1 MFKKPLEKTT
11 AYNETEIST
20 QIFAAAKSVGGNDS
34 RLAKTLSEKVISYLT
49 KLYPHKTLKLNGEIE
64 DAIEKILIEEGHAQ
78 TAKAFILKR
87 KTLADL
93 KKQKEML
100 GVKDEL
106 NLPLNSLIII
116 KNKYLRKN
124 DKGEIVES
132 TKNWLERVAKALSDA
147 EEKDRDRK
155 IWMKKFYEIMERM
168 EFLPGGRTLAN
179 AGTINGQLANCFV
192 LPVEDNIEEL
202 FEAVKESSILKKNGG
217 GVGFSF
223 SKIRP
228 KGDRIATTTGA
239 ACGPVAIMKILDSA
253 SEILLQ
259 AGGRRSGNMVV
270 LSVTHPDIF
279 EFITCKEKD
288 NALNQINFSLGIT
301 DKFMKAVLKNK
312 EWELVNPRTGRCVQK
327 VSARSIFEFASQ
339 NAWRNGDPGI
349 IFLDAIN
356 RENPTPHIGPIEAVN
371 LCGEQPLLSYEA
383 CNLGSI
389 NLVKFLKLSLS
400 RRHSGDP
407 ALAGDSRIEM
417 KNNAIEDFDWN
428 HLEEVVRIAVRLLDN
443 VITVCRYPLAKV
455 DRVVK
460 ANRKIGLGVMGWADC
475 LIKMGIAYN
484 SDKALK
490 LAGKVMKFIN
500 DVSHDESQKLGKLKG
515 SFSNFNGSLWQ
526 KRGKKY
532 MRNAT
537 TTTIAPTGSISAT
550 AGVSSGIEP
559 NFALVF
565 YKQVLGG
572 VRLPEINA
580 DLTSALKQL
589 NNFDNFNYDDILSE
603 ITKTGSLK
611 NVKDIPEKL
620 KKVFVTAMDLSY
632 EDHVKM
638 QAAFQKYT
646 DNAVSK
652 TINLPNTASS
662 RDVENTFMM
671 AWKKGCKGTTV
682 YRDKSRDLQVLN
694 VGQSDEVKMTNE
706 LQQASKLA
714 NFDPV
719 KCPECGGKLVKEEG
733 CVNCLSC
740 GFSACSV

>member
-1 MFKKPLEKTT
+1 MTD
-11 AYNETEIST
+11 YNETEIST

-34 RLAKTLSEKVISYLT
+34 KRALILSEKVISYLN
-49 KLYPHKTLKLNGEIE
+49 KLYPNKALKLNGEIE

-87 KTLADL
+87 KMLSDL

-106 NLPLNSLIII
+106 NFPLNSLIII

-124 DKGEIVES
+124 EKGELVES

-155 IWMKKFYEIMERM
+155 IWSKKFYEIMEKQ

-192 LPVEDNIEEL
+192 LPLEDNIEEL

-270 LSVTHPDIF
+270 LSVAHPDIF

-301 DKFMKAVLKNK
+301 DKFMKAVEKNR
-312 EWELVNPRTGRCVQK
+312 EWELINPRTGRCVQK

-349 IFLDAIN
+349 IFLDTIN

-371 LCGEQPLLSYEA
+371 LCGEQPLLPYEA

-389 NLVKFLKLSLS
+389 NLVKFLKY
-400 RRHSGDP
+400 
-407 ALAGDSRIEM
+407 
-417 KNNAIEDFDWN
+417 KNNLTSTEFSSAEDFDWD
-428 HLEEVVRIAVRLLDN
+428 HLDEVVRTSVRLLDN

-484 SDKALK
+484 SDKAYK
-490 LAGKVMKFIN
+490 LAGKLMQFIN

-515 SFSNFNGSLWQ
+515 SFPNFNGSLWQ

-537 TTTIAPTGSISAT
+537 TTTIAPTGSISGT

-559 NFALVF
+559 NFALVY
-565 YKQVLGG
+565 YKQVMGG

-580 DLTSALKQL
+580 DLISALKQF
-589 NNFDNFNYDDILSE
+589 NNSGNFNHDDILAE
-603 ITKTGSLK
+603 ITKTGTLK
-611 NVKDIPEKL
+611 NLKDIPEKL

-671 AWKKGCKGTTV
+671 AWKKGCKGITV

-694 VGQSDEVKMTNE
+694 VGKIDEIQMSNE
-706 LQQASKLA
+706 LQQASKLS
-714 NFDPV
+714 NFDPA